1 MEKIV
6 FLLVDDCPGTRTIL
20 RGLVSDYLKDHNIPG
35 KTLLAKNG
43 KDALGYFNES
53 AIDVLITDLKMPVIS
68 GESLIREVEV
78 LSPSTFSVLMT
89 GTSGYTVPQDFSFS
103 VGFLEKPFD
112 EETLAVVLGK
122 ILDNFA

>member
-1 MEKIV
+1 MH
-6 FLLVDDCPGTRTIL
+6 T
-20 RGLVSDYLKDHNIPG
+20 
-35 KTLLAKNG
+35 AKLSREL
-43 KDALGYFNES
+43 D
-53 AIDVLITDLKMPVIS
+53 
-68 GESLIREVEV
+68 LIREVEV